1 MPLLASGKVLGGFGL
16 TEPGAGSDAGGTAT
30 TAVDKGDHYLLNGS
44 KIFITHAGVGEIF
57 SVTAR
62 TDPGPGNRGI
72 TSFIVTKDTVDLD
85 ALPDAR
91 RRPRGGPAQDARASG
106 PGRRRTRWAGA
117 PPTPA
122 S

>member
-1 MPLLASGKVLGGFGL
+1 MLGGFGL

-62 TDPGPGNRGI
+62 TEPGQGNKGI
-72 TSFIVTKDTVDLD
+72 TSFIVTKDTVDLEQTPG
-85 ALPDAR
+85 AGRRSR
-91 RRPRGGPAQDARASG
+91 RRTFPRPRASG
-106 PGRRRTRWAGA
+106 RGRRRTRWAGA
-117 PPTPA
+117 PATPA